1 MRFSLFC
8 FYKTVFLIKTCY
20 YSSAFRVSPTKHL
33 LIKKPWDSV
42 YDSVSLPMGTC
53 GCTSISLCIFPQ
65 IISFLGKIVI
75 YQEFFHVVMLL
86 ASSGNQ
92 NDNGNEKLSQQ
103 NSECAAGFLAGF
115 FAFIA
120 WLILSNLIEMAM
132 RSLF

>member
-1 MRFSLFC
+1 
-8 FYKTVFLIKTCY
+8 
-20 YSSAFRVSPTKHL
+20 
-33 LIKKPWDSV
+33 
-42 YDSVSLPMGTC
+42 MGTC
-53 GCTSISLCIFPQ
+53 GCTSISLCTFPR

-75 YQEFFHVVMLL
+75 YQEFFRVVMLL

-92 NDNGNEKLSQQ
+92 NNNGNEKLSQQ
-103 NSECAAGFLAGF
+103 NSECAAGFWAGF